1 MEKGEKGERRRR
13 RRSEK
18 KGKRGREESE
28 LENEGYGVGGCSR
41 RRSYLVVREGLV
53 SDSIKISVSL
63 VTRRGH
69 AANLAIKQPAG
80 I

>member
-28 LENEGYGVGGCSR
+28 LENEGYGWGVVVEDGVTWWYETRSRGVGLR
-41 RRSYLVVREGLV
+41 FY
-53 SDSIKISVSL
+53 
-63 VTRRGH
+63 
-69 AANLAIKQPAG
+69 
-80 I
+80 

>member
-1 MEKGEKGERRRR
+1 M
-13 RRSEK
+13 
-18 KGKRGREESE
+18 
-28 LENEGYGVGGCSR
+28 
-41 RRSYLVVREGLV
+41 VRDSVEEGLV